1 MRMLLFTVNLLLTL
15 GGDIMYKVSE
25 VAELLGVEKTE
36 IFEKM
41 ITHKS
46 LLDPNISKVDGVTY
60 FDDRGYEIL
69 KTLLSKHHEEPIVND
84 RFETRPVKSLTKF
97 EKERDILYDKI
108 EILKNE
114 LFNLDSELELKDD
127 MIIKYQLKLAEDV
140 ENINKL
146 QFSIMK
152 KYEKFVE

>member
-1 MRMLLFTVNLLLTL
+1 
-15 GGDIMYKVSE
+15 MYKVSE

-46 LLDPNISKVDGVTY
+46 LLDPNISKIDGVTY

-69 KTLLSKHHEEPIVND
+69 MTLFSKSKEDLILNEKTDI
-84 RFETRPVKSLTKF
+84 RPVKLASKF
-97 EKERDILYDKI
+97 ERDREILYDKI

-114 LFNLDSELELKDD
+114 LANLDSELELKDD
-127 MIIKYQLKLAEDV
+127 MIIKFQMKISED
-140 ENINKL
+140 IDMLNKL
-146 QFSIMK
+146 QIKILK
-152 KYEKFVE
+152 KYGEMSE

>member
-1 MRMLLFTVNLLLTL
+1 L
-15 GGDIMYKVSE
+15 YKVSE

-46 LLDPNISKVDGVTY
+46 LLDPNISKIDGVTY

-69 KTLLSKHHEEPIVND
+69 MTLFSKSKEDITYND
-84 RFETRPVKSLTKF
+84 KADIRPVKLSSKF
-97 EKERDILYDKI
+97 ERDREILYDKI

-114 LFNLDSELELKDD
+114 LANLDSELELKDD
-127 MIIKYQLKLAEDV
+127 MIIKFQMKISEDIDL
-140 ENINKL
+140 INKL
-146 QFSIMK
+146 QFKILK
-152 KYEKFVE
+152 KYDEMSE

>member
-1 MRMLLFTVNLLLTL
+1 
-15 GGDIMYKVSE
+15 MYKVSE

-46 LLDPNISKVDGVTY
+46 LLDPNILKVEGVTY
-60 FDDRGYEIL
+60 FDGRGYEIL
-69 KTLLSKHHEEPIVND
+69 KTLLSKQQEDSNQNERYDNRPI
-84 RFETRPVKSLTKF
+84 KSLSKF

-108 EILKNE
+108 DILKNE
-114 LFNLDSELELKDD
+114 LFNLDSELELKDE
-127 MIIKYQLKLAEDV
+127 MIIKYQLKLTEDV
-140 ENINKL
+140 ESINKL

>member
-1 MRMLLFTVNLLLTL
+1 
-15 GGDIMYKVSE
+15 MYKVSE

-46 LLDPNISKVDGVTY
+46 LLDPNILKVEGVTY
-60 FDDRGYEIL
+60 FDGRGYEIL
-69 KTLLSKHHEEPIVND
+69 KTLLSKQQEDSNQNERYDNRPI
-84 RFETRPVKSLTKF
+84 KSLSKF

-108 EILKNE
+108 DILKNE
-114 LFNLDSELELKDD
+114 LFNLDSELELKDE
-127 MIIKYQLKLAEDV
+127 MIIKYQLKLTEDV
-140 ENINKL
+140 ESINKL

-152 KYEKFVE
+152 KYEKFVEWIYVSSYWSC

>member
-1 MRMLLFTVNLLLTL
+1 
-15 GGDIMYKVSE
+15 
-25 VAELLGVEKTE
+25 
-36 IFEKM
+36 
-41 ITHKS
+41 
-46 LLDPNISKVDGVTY
+46 
-60 FDDRGYEIL
+60 
-69 KTLLSKHHEEPIVND
+69 D